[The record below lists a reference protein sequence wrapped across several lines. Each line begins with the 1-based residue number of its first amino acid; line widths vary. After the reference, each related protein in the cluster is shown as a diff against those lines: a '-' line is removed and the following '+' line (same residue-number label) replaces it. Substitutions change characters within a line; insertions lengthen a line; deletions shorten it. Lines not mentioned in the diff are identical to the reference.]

1 MSAWSRFRS
10 GTTLTKATTLTTRYC
25 CGTGFG
31 QGGQGGQGRIRSLRG
46 LGANTRPARPLNISI
61 SVSSLLICL
70 NHPDHPD
77 HPDQINCRKGFCWSG
92 LTSATL
98 TTLTN
103 LAARA
108 RVGGR

>member
-10 GTTLTKATTLTTRYC
+10 GLSLTKATTMTTRYRC
-25 CGTGFG
+25 NTGFG
-31 QGGQGGQGRIRSLRG
+31 QGGQCGQGRIRSLRR

-61 SVSSLLICL
+61 SVSSLRICF
-70 NHPDHPD
+70 NYPDHPD
-77 HPDQINCRKGFCWSG
+77 HPDKINCRRGFCWSG

-103 LAARA
+103 LAPRA

>member
-10 GTTLTKATTLTTRYC
+10 GLSLTKATTMTTRYRC
-25 CGTGFG
+25 NTGFG

-46 LGANTRPARPLNISI
+46 LGANTRPARPLNISF
-61 SVSSLLICL
+61 SLSSLRICF
-70 NHPDHPD
+70 NYPD
-77 HPDQINCRKGFCWSG
+77 HPDQSLCRKGFCWSG

-103 LAARA
+103 LEARA
-108 RVGGR
+108 CVGGR